1 MTSTVQ
7 ASTVHAST
15 VQAYAQPIV
24 EQLRRL
30 GEAAQPVDGAIEANE
45 TGLHVVQ
52 AKLADLHIQ
61 HTAAT
66 RTVMAS
72 WEGSGAGEANSRAA
86 TLHGRM
92 GAIADDAST
101 ALGALRD
108 AAGQVRAGRT
118 EIQSLVDEFSG
129 WAAGQV
135 SIMQQAP
142 EVVRPSIGAG
152 IWARANEYAGRAGD
166 VVGRVDGELAGLAG
180 TLRELAGGSSAG
192 LDALGGPLTEAAA
205 PTPATTA
212 PAGAPS
218 TVLASLASP
227 PELGTAGGAAPP
239 GTGSGG
245 PGAGFSGG
253 GGGGGGGTG
262 GGIAVRPNLPMVQPI
277 PPGAGVQLQVPGGET
292 AEAPNEIAANAVRY
306 ALTQLGVPYVWAAAS
321 PGQGFDCSGLTWWA
335 YGMAGLELPRHSAA
349 QAVGAMA
356 PPDQLMPGDLIVW
369 NGHVAMVVGAGM
381 LVEAG
386 DPVQT
391 GPLRTGNSGMQFL
404 GFYRPTG

>member
-1 MTSTVQ
+1 MTDEQPDEQPMTSTVR
-7 ASTVHAST
+7 AST

-30 GEAAQPVDGAIEANE
+30 GEAEQPVDGAIEANE
-45 TGLHVVQ
+45 SGLRCVQ
-52 AKLADLHIQ
+52 SKLADLHTQ

-72 WEGSGAGEANSRAA
+72 WEGSGAGEANSRA
-86 TLHGRM
+86 TVLRSRIGT
-92 GAIADDAST
+92 IADDAST

-118 EIQSLVDEFSG
+118 EIQNLVDEFTG

-180 TLRELAGGSSAG
+180 TLRELGGGSSAG
-192 LDALGGPLTEAAA
+192 LGALGGPLTEAAA
-205 PTPATTA
+205 PTPAMTA

-218 TVLASLASP
+218 TALASP
-227 PELGTAGGAAPP
+227 AELGPAGGAAPP

-245 PGAGFSGG
+245 PGAGFPGG
-253 GGGGGGGTG
+253 GGGGAGSEF
-262 GGIAVRPNLPMVQPI
+262 AVRPDLPMVQPI

-292 AEAPNEIAANAVRY
+292 AQAPNEIAANAVRY

-349 QAVGAMA
+349 QAVGAMV
-356 PPDQLMPGDLIVW
+356 PPDQLMPGDLVVW
-369 NGHVAMVVGAGM
+369 NGHVAMVIGAGM